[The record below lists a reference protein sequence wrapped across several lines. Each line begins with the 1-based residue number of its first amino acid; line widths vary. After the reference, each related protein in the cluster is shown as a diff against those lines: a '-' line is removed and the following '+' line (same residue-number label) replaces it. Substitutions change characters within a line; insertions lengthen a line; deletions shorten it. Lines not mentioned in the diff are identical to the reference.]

1 MSYNVILTSNMSSV
15 LYSLQQIDALMSTTN
30 NNLATG
36 KCVNSALDDPVNYF
50 ASEEHLD
57 RADDLQNRKDEMSEA
72 MQLVTA
78 ANDGVEALLDLI
90 DSIQSLANSALT
102 ATTQTEVNEL
112 ENQYN
117 DILEQMD
124 MVVDDSYYKG
134 TNLLAGATETL
145 DVFFNEDGTS
155 FLTLVGD
162 DASYNAGLGINDLTT
177 DDWWDT
183 TNGVPDTSAI
193 NASLDELVDAK
204 VTLRTMAKNL
214 SLDLTTIE
222 IRSDFTDEMITALQ
236 DGASNLVSADTN
248 AESATLLMLQTQQSL
263 AINSLSI
270 ASDAYSSVLQ
280 LFS

>member
-1 MSYNVILTSNMSSV
+1 MGYSVILTSNMAST
-15 LYSLQQIDALMSTTN
+15 LYSLQQIDSLMATTN

-36 KCVNSALDDPVNYF
+36 KCVNSALDDPINYF

-57 RADDLQNRKDEMSEA
+57 RAEDLQNRKDEMSEA
-72 MQLVTA
+72 IQLITA

-102 ATTQTEVNEL
+102 ATDQTEVNSL
-112 ENQYN
+112 ETQFN
-117 DILEQMD
+117 DIMDQMN

-134 TNLLAGATETL
+134 TNLLAGVTETL
-145 DVFFNEDGTS
+145 DVFFNPDGTS
-155 FLTLVGD
+155 KLTLTGE
-162 DASYNAGLGINDLTT
+162 DASTTGLGVTTLAT
-177 DDWWDT
+177 DDWWDAV
-183 TNGVPDTSAI
+183 NGAPDKTAI

-204 VTLRTMAKNL
+204 VILRTMAKTL
-214 SLDLTTIE
+214 SLDLSTIE
-222 IRSDFTDEMITALQ
+222 IRQDFTSEMITALN

-270 ASDAYSSVLQ
+270 ASDSYQAVLQ